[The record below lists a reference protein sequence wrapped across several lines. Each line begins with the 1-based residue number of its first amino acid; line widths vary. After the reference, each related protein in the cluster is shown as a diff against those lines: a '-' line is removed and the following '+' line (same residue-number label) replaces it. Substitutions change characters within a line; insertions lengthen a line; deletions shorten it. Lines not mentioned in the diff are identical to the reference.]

1 MRSTHAPEE
10 NTSTSQ
16 RIDSK
21 LNGPKARRRSHQFS
35 RRCRIAIMIM
45 IWIAT
50 CVPSNIIA
58 AIFFFKNMST
68 DSSQLEESPVVDT
81 SSHDEHI
88 EMGDQNIEDLTFYYS
103 SDEVNYVVLIF
114 LVLYSSYTSNSLSIS
129 SFLYNISF
137 FSCSLYLILIKKQF
151 FRITLYI

>member
-35 RRCRIAIMIM
+35 RRFRIAIMIM

-58 AIFFFKNMST
+58 VIFFFKNMGT
-68 DSSQLEESPVVDT
+68 DSSQLVESSVVDT
-81 SSHDEHI
+81 SNYDEHI
-88 EMGDQNIEDLTFYYS
+88 EMEDENIKDLNFYYS
-103 SDEVNYVVLIF
+103 EDEVNHTILIF
-114 LVLYSSYTSNSLSIS
+114 
-129 SFLYNISF
+129 
-137 FSCSLYLILIKKQF
+137 
-151 FRITLYI
+151 